1 MNYFRQ
7 LSDDQMGLL
16 LCGMALLGC
25 WCILQISFYLG
36 RASEQQKT
44 LSLRTTSRQ
53 DRRAKVREKAA

>member
-36 RASEQQKT
+36 RANEQRKT
-44 LSLRTTSRQ
+44 LSLRTASEQ
-53 DRRAKVREKAA
+53 DRRMKSHEKAA